1 MSKWKTVRLGDVCEI
16 QSGGT
21 PSRSKQEYWKNGNI
35 PWIKIGDFSGK
46 YLSQSSEFITE
57 EGLNNSSAK
66 LFSKGTILYSIFAT
80 LGEVSILNIDATT
93 NQAIA
98 GIKLRNESEINIDF
112 FYLYLKSLKDE
123 VNRIGRGVAQNNINL
138 SILKNFIIPL
148 PPLETQ
154 KQIAA
159 VLDKCTSLI
168 SKYKQI
174 LKKYDTLIK
183 SRFIEMFGDPTTN
196 PMNWDTVNIS
206 SLLTA
211 NASNGFF
218 AKRDE
223 YTEDGNVEVLG
234 VVNIVN
240 TMYSRIDLLPKT
252 NASEKDIK
260 KYSVKYGD
268 MLFCRSSLVAEGI
281 GKASIVPENINK
293 TILFECHVIRLRLD
307 LNKCVPEYMQM
318 LSTTSFFRNQVLKHA
333 KTSTMTT
340 IGQDGILKTDV
351 RLPPIEKQKQF
362 LSFIK
367 QIDKSKFVVQKS
379 LEKAETL
386 YKSLMQEYFG

>member
-1 MSKWKTVRLGDVCEI
+1 MSNIDFKKLGNYV
-16 QSGGT
+16 
-21 PSRSKQEYWKNGNI
+21 
-35 PWIKIGDFSGK
+35 KIRTGK
-46 YLSQSSEFITE
+46 LDANASSED
-57 EGLNNSSAK
+57 GLYPFFTCSIEPLKISSYSYDCECCLVAGNGDLNVK
-66 LFSKGTILYSIFAT
+66 YYNGKFDAYQRTYIIESLDKEKLDVMYLYFFLCSYIEVLRKQSIGGVIKYIKLGNLTDALIPIPSLEKQKEICRNLIKAQKILNENQALFSK
-80 LGEVSILNIDATT
+80 
-93 NQAIA
+93 
-98 GIKLRNESEINIDF
+98 
-112 FYLYLKSLKDE
+112 
-123 VNRIGRGVAQNNINL
+123 
-138 SILKNFIIPL
+138 
-148 PPLETQ
+148 
-154 KQIAA
+154 
-159 VLDKCTSLI
+159 
-168 SKYKQI
+168 
-174 LKKYDTLIK
+174 YDILIK

-206 SLLTA
+206 SLITA

-240 TMYSRIDLLPKT
+240 TMYSKIDLLPKT

-367 QIDKSKFVVQKS
+367 QIDKSKFAVQKS
-379 LEKAETL
+379 LEKTETL
-386 YKSLMQEYFG
+386 YKSLMQTYFG

>member
-1 MSKWKTVRLGDVCEI
+1 MKIVKLSEVCEVLDSKRIPVTANNRKKGIYPYYGANGI
-16 QSGGT
+16 QDYVSDYIFDDELVLLAEDGGNFG
-21 PSRSKQEYWKNGNI
+21 SKDKPIAYRV
-35 PWIKIGDFSGK
+35 SGK
-46 YLSQSSEFITE
+46 CWV
-57 EGLNNSSAK
+57 NNHAH
-66 LFSKGTILYSIFAT
+66 
-80 LGEVSILNIDATT
+80 V
-93 NQAIA
+93 
-98 GIKLRNESEINIDF
+98 
-112 FYLYLKSLKDE
+112 LKPRD
-123 VNRIGRGVAQNNINL
+123 NINVDYL
-138 SILKNFIIPL
+138 CDALKFYDVTNIINGATRKKLTQAAMLGMQIPL
-148 PPLETQ
+148 PD
-154 KQIAA
+154 
-159 VLDKCTSLI
+159 LDKQNKISLELKTCTTIIEKHRKLI
-168 SKYKQI
+168 S
-174 LKKYDTLIK
+174 KYDTLIK

-223 YTEDGNVEVLG
+223 YTEDGNVKVLG

-240 TMYSRIDLLPKT
+240 TMYSKIDLLPKT

-367 QIDKSKFVVQKS
+367 QIDKSKFAVQKS

>member
-1 MSKWKTVRLGDVCEI
+1 MKTVRLGDYINEYCEKNKKGEDI
-16 QSGGT
+16 PVYSVTNTNGFCTEYFSKDVSSKDKSNYKIVLKGFFAYN
-21 PSRSKQEYWKNGNI
+21 PSRINVGSVDW
-35 PWIKIGDFSGK
+35 
-46 YLSQSSEFITE
+46 
-57 EGLNNSSAK
+57 
-66 LFSKGTILYSIFAT
+66 
-80 LGEVSILNIDATT
+80 
-93 NQAIA
+93 
-98 GIKLRNESEINIDF
+98 LRNEEKVIVSPLYNVFSVSPELDNQ
-112 FYLYLKSLKDE
+112 YLYYFLKSDMGKTLIKSKAEGSVRDNLK
-123 VNRIGRGVAQNNINL
+123 L
-138 SILKNFIIPL
+138 SILSEFPIPL
-148 PPLETQ
+148 PSIEEQRKFAT
-154 KQIAA
+154 KI
-159 VLDKCTSLI
+159 DKCNEI
-168 SKYKQI
+168 IKQHR
-174 LKKYDTLIK
+174 LLLEKYDTLIK
-183 SRFIEMFGDPTTN
+183 SRFIEMFGDPITN

-206 SLLTA
+206 SLLTT

-234 VVNIVN
+234 VVNVVN
-240 TMYSRIDLLPKT
+240 TMYSKIDFLPKT
-252 NASEKDIK
+252 NASDKDII

-307 LNKCVPEYMQM
+307 LKKCVPEYMQM
-318 LSTTSFFRNQVLKHA
+318 ISTTSFFRNQVLKHA

-367 QIDKSKFVVQKS
+367 QIDKSKFEIW
-379 LEKAETL
+379 LTL
-386 YKSLMQEYFG
+386 QNYGMIRRRVF

>member
-1 MSKWKTVRLGDVCEI
+1 MSDCKTVRLGDVCEI
-16 QSGGT
+16 VNGFAFDSKLFNTDKKGIPLIRIRDVIRGFSET
-21 PSRSKQEYWKNGNI
+21 YTTENADSRFLVKVGDLLIGMDGEFNCSLWKSEDSFLNQRVCKIVPNLKLINKDYVYYGLKGKLKEIEDKTSFVTVKHISSKQIENI
-35 PWIKIGDFSGK
+35 VLK
-46 YLSQSSEFITE
+46 Y
-57 EGLNNSSAK
+57 
-66 LFSKGTILYSIFAT
+66 
-80 LGEVSILNIDATT
+80 
-93 NQAIA
+93 
-98 GIKLRNESEINIDF
+98 
-112 FYLYLKSLKDE
+112 
-123 VNRIGRGVAQNNINL
+123 
-138 SILKNFIIPL
+138 

-154 KQIAA
+154 QQI
-159 VLDKCTSLI
+159 VVQLDKCTALI
-168 SKYKQI
+168 AKQKQI
-174 LKKYDTLIK
+174 LEKYDTLIK
-183 SRFIEMFGDPTTN
+183 SRFIEMFGNPTTN
-196 PMNWDTVNIS
+196 PMNWNTVNIS

-240 TMYSRIDLLPKT
+240 TMYSKIDLLPKT

-367 QIDKSKFVVQKS
+367 QIDKSKF
-379 LEKAETL
+379 
-386 YKSLMQEYFG
+386 EYTYTGVAA

>member
-168 SKYKQI
+168 SKYKKI

-367 QIDKSKFVVQKS
+367 QIDKSKFEI
-379 LEKAETL
+379 EKIVKMV
-386 YKSLMQEYFG
+386 YN

>member
-1 MSKWKTVRLGDVCEI
+1 
-16 QSGGT
+16 
-21 PSRSKQEYWKNGNI
+21 
-35 PWIKIGDFSGK
+35 
-46 YLSQSSEFITE
+46 
-57 EGLNNSSAK
+57 
-66 LFSKGTILYSIFAT
+66 
-80 LGEVSILNIDATT
+80 
-93 NQAIA
+93 
-98 GIKLRNESEINIDF
+98 
-112 FYLYLKSLKDE
+112 
-123 VNRIGRGVAQNNINL
+123 
-138 SILKNFIIPL
+138 
-148 PPLETQ
+148 
-154 KQIAA
+154 
-159 VLDKCTSLI
+159 
-168 SKYKQI
+168 
-174 LKKYDTLIK
+174 
-183 SRFIEMFGDPTTN
+183 MFGDPITN

-206 SLLTA
+206 SLLTT

-234 VVNIVN
+234 VVNVVN
-240 TMYSRIDLLPKT
+240 TMYSKIDFLPKT
-252 NASEKDIK
+252 NASDKDII

-307 LNKCVPEYMQM
+307 LKKCVPEYMQM
-318 LSTTSFFRNQVLKHA
+318 ISTTSFFRNQVLKHA

-367 QIDKSKFVVQKS
+367 QIDKSKFEIW
-379 LEKAETL
+379 LYLNLCYIIEKRVFT
-386 YKSLMQEYFG
+386 YD